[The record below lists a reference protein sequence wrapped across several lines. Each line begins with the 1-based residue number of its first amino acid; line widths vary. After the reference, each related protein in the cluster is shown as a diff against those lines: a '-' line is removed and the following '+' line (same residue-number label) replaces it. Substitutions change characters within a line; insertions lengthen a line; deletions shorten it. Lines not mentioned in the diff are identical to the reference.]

1 MATKNMRRAVMQTTR
16 RGRSAA
22 LDDRDASRG
31 APLIPLAA
39 LMFGGMGASL
49 GAVFITKASF
59 SAPCA
64 TAKQAQDR
72 LKDCCL
78 PFTCSKGRPS
88 GGR

>member
-16 RGRSAA
+16 RGRNLCRSAA

-49 GAVFITKASF
+49 GAVFI
-59 SAPCA
+59 
-64 TAKQAQDR
+64 
-72 LKDCCL
+72 
-78 PFTCSKGRPS
+78 G
-88 GGR
+88 